1 MPVTNARG
9 LGSDSGGVF
18 CPAARWGSCVRSPAC
33 WQGRGSPSVLWAPTV
48 ALQLGSRPPREVS
61 LRGPAAD
68 PSPPPPAL
76 RSVGCFHC
84 SPGKRDRA
92 QPPGSPCTLHTPTEH
107 PSLLRLRCETAKEIL
122 GCGGTCTA
130 RSLWGGAFAQVHS
143 GLPRTRWPSEV
154 TGTQLL
160 GPTHT
165 REWAE
170 AATGRREWGHR
181 GEEFGGAWVRGLG
194 GPLESQAS

>member
-1 MPVTNARG
+1 MVACSAPQHGGGAA
-9 LGSDSGGVF
+9 SG
-18 CPAARWGSCVRSPAC
+18 ALHA
-33 WQGRGSPSVLWAPTV
+33 GRVV
-48 ALQLGSRPPREVS
+48 ALLAYCGPQLWLSS
-61 LRGPAAD
+61 WD
-68 PSPPPPAL
+68 PVLPEKCLCGVQQQTLPPPSAL